1 VTSTRVEQL
10 PRLSFDLLRTRSS
23 DMRFAAEEIRSSMKL
38 MARLR
43 TSVEYG
49 RHMRSA
55 DDARLPL
62 WCGATA

>member
-1 VTSTRVEQL
+1 MTATGVEQL
-10 PRLSFDLLRTRSS
+10 TRLSFDLLRTRSS
-23 DMRFAAEEIRSSMKL
+23 EMRFAAEEIRSSMKL

-49 RHMRSA
+49 PHKRSA

-62 WCGATA
+62 RCGATA